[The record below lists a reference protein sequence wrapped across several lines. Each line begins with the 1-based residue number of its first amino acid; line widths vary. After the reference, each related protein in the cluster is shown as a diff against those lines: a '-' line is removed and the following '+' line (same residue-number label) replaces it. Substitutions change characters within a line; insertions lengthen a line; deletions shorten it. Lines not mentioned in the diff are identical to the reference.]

1 MIQPPE
7 DRRPPL
13 TPQLALRVAVLG
25 SFALAMFAIIFFRL
39 WFLQVLSG
47 QQYLAQARTNRVRD
61 ISVQAARG
69 EILDSGGNVLVK
81 SVPST
86 TVQISPPDLP
96 SSPRARRREYRR
108 LASVLGMSDK
118 RSRCPVDGQG
128 VHRLTPIAC
137 LIAQGVA
144 QLPYANVT
152 IKADVPNDV
161 LYYLSERQ
169 SAFPGVTVQ
178 RAWLPSYPYHGL
190 AAQLLGTVGRISCVS
205 RSNCELHDPHF
216 RGVNENDVVGQSGLE
231 WYYNRYLQGVDGAD
245 RVQVNALGQFTG
257 YLSEHKPIPGQ
268 NLKLSLNLNLEK
280 TGTAALQ
287 QSIDSNPPAPAG
299 AFVAMNPTNGAVYA
313 MGSLPTFDPN
323 IFAKPVSQSVYD
335 QLNNAS
341 SGYPLFNRAI
351 QSAYPTGST
360 FKGITATAALQSG
373 AWSLGETY
381 DDTGVYSQDGPG
393 DLRHNAGHASYGVLD
408 LTQAIMVSS
417 DDFFYNLGRLMNS
430 DAPKGG
436 ALQQWAHK
444 YGIGRRT
451 GIDLGGEN
459 NGILPTPEWRA
470 SRNRLE
476 AECDNATGPFKGKP
490 KHPPGGCGIADG
502 TNRPWSVGDNE
513 NLAVG
518 QGDLEATPLQLA
530 VAYSAIENG
539 GTVVR
544 PHLGLEIDSSD
555 GTLVQKIDPPAARH
569 IQIASQ
575 NLDAIRLGLHEAAS
589 QPGGTS
595 ADVFANWPQSRY
607 PVYGKTG
614 TAQHA
619 NAADQAWYVCY
630 VPDPVKPILVV
641 VTVEQGGFGAI
652 GAAPVAREI
661 LSQWFFGKPGQYV
674 PGNSRTL

>member
-7 DRRPPL
+7 DRRPAL

-47 QQYLAQARTNRVRD
+47 NQYLAQARTNRVRD
-61 ISVQAARG
+61 VSIAAPRG
-69 EILDSGGNVLVK
+69 EILDSSGNVLVQ

-118 RSRCPVDGQG
+118 RSKCPVDGQG
-128 VHRLTPIAC
+128 VQRLTPIAC
-137 LIAQGVA
+137 LVAQGVA

-152 IKADVPNDV
+152 IRAAVSNDV

-178 RAWLPSYPYHGL
+178 RAWLPSYPYDGL

-216 RGVNENDVVGQSGLE
+216 RGVSQNDVVGQSGLE

-257 YLSEHKPIPGQ
+257 DLSEHKPIPGQ
-268 NLKLSLNLNLEK
+268 NLKLSLNLDLQK
-280 TGTAALQ
+280 AGQQALQ
-287 QSIDSNPPAPAG
+287 ESIDSNPPAPAG
-299 AFVAMNPTNGAVYA
+299 AFVAMNPTNGAIYA
-313 MGSLPTFDPN
+313 MGSLPTFNPN

-373 AWSLGETY
+373 AWSLGDTY

-393 DLRHNAGHASYGVLD
+393 DLRHNAGHAAYGVLD
-408 LTQAIMVSS
+408 LTQAIKVSS

-436 ALQQWAHK
+436 ALQQWAHRF
-444 YGIGRRT
+444 GIGRKT
-451 GIDLGGEN
+451 GVDLGGEN
-459 NGILPTPEWRA
+459 AGILPSPEWRA
-470 SRNRLE
+470 GQDKLE
-476 AECDNATGPFKGKP
+476 SECVNGTGPFKRYGKD
-490 KHPPGGCGIADG
+490 PGCAIADG
-502 TNRPWSVGDNE
+502 RPWSVGDNE

-530 VAYSAIENG
+530 TVYSAIENG

-569 IQIASQ
+569 VAIAAQ

-589 QPGGTS
+589 EAGGTS
-595 ADVFANWPQSRY
+595 ADVFANWPQDRY

-614 TAQHA
+614 TAQHL
-619 NAADQAWYVCY
+619 NQPDQAWYVCY

-652 GAAPVAREI
+652 GAAPVARQI
-661 LSQWFFGKPGQYV
+661 LSQWFFGKRGQYI

>member
-1 MIQPPE
+1 MIQPPPE
-7 DRRPPL
+7 DRRPPM

-47 QQYLAQARTNRVRD
+47 DQYLAQARTNRVRD
-61 ISVQAARG
+61 ISIAAPRG
-69 EILDSGGNVLVK
+69 EILDSTGNVLVQ
-81 SVPST
+81 SVPAT

-96 SSPRARRREYRR
+96 SSPPARRRLFRR
-108 LASVLGMSDK
+108 LAFVLGMSDK
-118 RSRCPVDGQG
+118 RSKCPVDGQG
-128 VHRLTPIAC
+128 VQRLTPIAC
-137 LIAQGVA
+137 LVAQGVA
-144 QLPYANVT
+144 QLPYASVT
-152 IKADVPNDV
+152 IKADVSKYV
-161 LYYLSERQ
+161 LFYLSERQ
-169 SAFPGVTVQ
+169 SAFPGVSVQ
-178 RAWLPSYPYHGL
+178 RASLPSYPYKGL

-205 RSNCELHDPHF
+205 RGNCELHDPHF
-216 RGVNENDVVGQSGLE
+216 RGVSQNDVVGQSGLE

-245 RVQVNALGQFTG
+245 RVQVNSLGQFTG

-268 NLKLSLNLNLEK
+268 NLKLSLNLDLQK
-280 TGTAALQ
+280 AGQAALQ
-287 QSIDSNPPAPAG
+287 ESILSNPPAPAG
-299 AFVAMNPTNGAVYA
+299 AFVAMNPTNGQIYA

-323 IFAKPVSQSVYD
+323 VFAKPVPQSVYD

-373 AWSLGETY
+373 AWSLGDTY

-393 DLRHNAGHASYGVLD
+393 DLRHNAGHASYGVLGI
-408 LTQAIMVSS
+408 TQAIKVSS
-417 DDFFYNLGRLMNS
+417 DDFFYNLGRLTNS

-436 ALQQWAHK
+436 ALQQWAHR
-444 YGIGRRT
+444 YGIGRKT
-451 GIDLGGEN
+451 GVDLGGEN
-459 NGILPTPEWRA
+459 SGILPSPEWRA
-470 SRNRLE
+470 GQDKLE
-476 AECDNATGPFKGKP
+476 NECVNGTGPFKRYGKD
-490 KHPPGGCGIADG
+490 PGCAIADG
-502 TNRPWSVGDNE
+502 RPWSVGDNE

-530 VAYSAIENG
+530 VVYSAIENG

-544 PHLGLEIDSSD
+544 PHLGLEIDSAD

-569 IQIASQ
+569 VQIAAQ

-589 QPGGTS
+589 EAGGTS

-614 TAQHA
+614 TAQHL
-619 NAADQAWYVCY
+619 NEPDQAWYVCY

-652 GAAPVAREI
+652 GAAPVARQI
-661 LSQWFFGKPGQYV
+661 LSQWFFGKRGQYIPGQ
-674 PGNSRTL
+674 SRTL

>member
-1 MIQPPE
+1 MIQPPPE

-25 SFALAMFAIIFFRL
+25 SVALALFAIIFFRL

-47 QQYLAQARTNRVRD
+47 NQYLAQARTNRVRD
-61 ISVQAARG
+61 VSIAAPRG
-69 EILDSGGNVLVK
+69 EILDSSGNVLVQT
-81 SVPST
+81 VPST

-96 SSPRARRREYRR
+96 ASSRARRRLYRR
-108 LASVLGMSDK
+108 LASVLGMSDT
-118 RSRCPVDGQG
+118 RSKCPVDGQG
-128 VHRLTPIAC
+128 VQRLTPIAC

-152 IKADVPNDV
+152 IRADVPNDV

-169 SAFPGVTVQ
+169 SAFPGVSVQ
-178 RAWLPSYPYHGL
+178 RAWLPSYPYDGL

-216 RGVNENDVVGQSGLE
+216 RGVSQNDVVGQSGLE
-231 WYYNRYLQGVDGAD
+231 WYYNHYLQGVDGAD
-245 RVQVNALGQFTG
+245 RVQVNSLGQFTG
-257 YLSEHKPIPGQ
+257 YLTEHKPIPGQ
-268 NLKLSLNLNLEK
+268 NLKLSLNLNLQK
-280 TGTAALQ
+280 AGQQALQ
-287 QSIDSNPPAPAG
+287 ESIDSNPPAPAG

-313 MGSLPTFDPN
+313 MGSLPTFNPN

-335 QLNNAS
+335 QLNNAA

-373 AWSLGETY
+373 AWSLGDTY

-393 DLRHNAGHASYGVLD
+393 DLRHNAGHAAYGVLD
-408 LTQAIMVSS
+408 LTQAIKVSS

-436 ALQQWAHK
+436 ALQQWAHL
-444 YGIGRRT
+444 YGMGRKT
-451 GIDLGGEN
+451 GVDLGGEN
-459 NGILPTPEWRA
+459 PGILPSPAWRA
-470 SRNRLE
+470 GQDKLE
-476 AECDNATGPFKGKP
+476 SECVNGTGPFKRYGKD
-490 KHPPGGCGIADG
+490 PGCAIADG
-502 TNRPWSVGDNE
+502 RPWSVGDNE

-530 VAYSAIENG
+530 TVYSAIENG

-569 IQIASQ
+569 VQIASQ

-589 QPGGTS
+589 EAGGTS
-595 ADVFANWPQSRY
+595 ADVFSNWPQDRY

-614 TAQHA
+614 TAQHL
-619 NAADQAWYVCY
+619 NEPDQAWYVCY

-652 GAAPVAREI
+652 GAAPVARQI
-661 LSQWFFGKPGQYV
+661 LSQWFFGKRGQYV
-674 PGNSRTL
+674 PGQSRTL

>member
-1 MIQPPE
+1 MIQPPPE
-7 DRRPPL
+7 DRRPAL

-47 QQYLAQARTNRVRD
+47 NQYLAQARTNRVRD
-61 ISVQAARG
+61 VSIQAPRG
-69 EILDSGGNVLVK
+69 EILDSSGNVLVQ

-96 SSPRARRREYRR
+96 ASPRARRRLYRR

-118 RSRCPVDGQG
+118 RSKCPVDGQG
-128 VHRLTPIAC
+128 VQRLTPIAC

-152 IKADVPNDV
+152 IRAAVSNDV

-178 RAWLPSYPYHGL
+178 RAWLPSYPYDGL

-216 RGVNENDVVGQSGLE
+216 RGVSQNDVVGQSGLE

-268 NLKLSLNLNLEK
+268 NLKLSLNLDLQK
-280 TGTAALQ
+280 AGQQALQ
-287 QSIDSNPPAPAG
+287 ESIDSNAPAPAG
-299 AFVAMNPTNGAVYA
+299 AFVAMNPTNGAIYA
-313 MGSLPTFDPN
+313 MGSLPTFNPN

-373 AWSLGETY
+373 AWSLGDTY

-408 LTQAIMVSS
+408 LTQAIKVSS

-436 ALQQWAHK
+436 ALQQWAHRF
-444 YGIGRRT
+444 GIGRKT
-451 GIDLGGEN
+451 GVDLGGEN
-459 NGILPTPEWRA
+459 AGILPSPEWRA
-470 SRNRLE
+470 GQDKLE
-476 AECDNATGPFKGKP
+476 SECVNGTGPFKRYGKD
-490 KHPPGGCGIADG
+490 PGCAIADG
-502 TNRPWSVGDNE
+502 RPWSVGDNE

-530 VAYSAIENG
+530 TVYSAIENG

-555 GTLVQKIDPPAARH
+555 GTLVQKVDPPAARH
-569 IQIASQ
+569 IPIAAQ

-589 QPGGTS
+589 EAGGTS
-595 ADVFANWPQSRY
+595 ADVFANWPQNRY

-614 TAQHA
+614 TAQHL
-619 NAADQAWYVCY
+619 NQPDQAWYVCY

-652 GAAPVAREI
+652 GAAPVARQI
-661 LSQWFFGKPGQYV
+661 LSQWFFGKRGQYI

>member
-1 MIQPPE
+1 MIQPPPE
-7 DRRPPL
+7 DRRPAL

-47 QQYLAQARTNRVRD
+47 NQYLAQARTNRVRD
-61 ISVQAARG
+61 VSIQAPRG
-69 EILDSGGNVLVK
+69 EILDSSGNVLVQ

-96 SSPRARRREYRR
+96 ASPRARRRLYRR

-118 RSRCPVDGQG
+118 RSKCPVDGQG
-128 VHRLTPIAC
+128 VQRLTPIAC

-152 IKADVPNDV
+152 IRAAVSNDV

-178 RAWLPSYPYHGL
+178 RAWLPSYPYDGL

-216 RGVNENDVVGQSGLE
+216 RGVSQNDVVGQSGLE

-268 NLKLSLNLNLEK
+268 NLKLSLNLDLQK
-280 TGTAALQ
+280 AGQQALQ
-287 QSIDSNPPAPAG
+287 ESIDSNAPAPAG
-299 AFVAMNPTNGAVYA
+299 AFVAMNPTNGAIYA
-313 MGSLPTFDPN
+313 MGSLPTFNPN

-373 AWSLGETY
+373 AWSLGDTY

-408 LTQAIMVSS
+408 LTQAIKVSS

-436 ALQQWAHK
+436 ALQQWAHRF
-444 YGIGRRT
+444 GIGRKT
-451 GIDLGGEN
+451 GVDLGGEN
-459 NGILPTPEWRA
+459 AGILPSPEWRA
-470 SRNRLE
+470 GQDKLE
-476 AECDNATGPFKGKP
+476 SECVNGTGPFKRYGKD
-490 KHPPGGCGIADG
+490 PGCAIADG
-502 TNRPWSVGDNE
+502 RPWSVGDNE

-530 VAYSAIENG
+530 TVYSAIENG

-569 IQIASQ
+569 IPIAAQ

-589 QPGGTS
+589 EAGGTS
-595 ADVFANWPQSRY
+595 ADVFANWPQNRY

-614 TAQHA
+614 TAQHL
-619 NAADQAWYVCY
+619 NQPDQAWYVCY

-652 GAAPVAREI
+652 GAAPVARQL
-661 LSQWFFGKPGQYV
+661 LSQWFFGKRGQYI

>member
-1 MIQPPE
+1 MIQPPPE

-25 SFALAMFAIIFFRL
+25 SVALALFAIIFFRL

-47 QQYLAQARTNRVRD
+47 NQYLAQARTNRVRD
-61 ISVQAARG
+61 VSIAAPRG
-69 EILDSGGNVLVK
+69 EILDSSGNVLVQT
-81 SVPST
+81 VPST

-96 SSPRARRREYRR
+96 ASSRARRRLYRR
-108 LASVLGMSDK
+108 LASVLGMSDT
-118 RSRCPVDGQG
+118 RSKCPVDGQG
-128 VHRLTPIAC
+128 VQRLTPIAC

-152 IKADVPNDV
+152 IRADVPNDV

-169 SAFPGVTVQ
+169 SAFPGVSVQ
-178 RAWLPSYPYHGL
+178 RAWLPSYPYDGL

-216 RGVNENDVVGQSGLE
+216 RGVSQNDVVGQSGLE
-231 WYYNRYLQGVDGAD
+231 WYYNHYLQGVDGAD
-245 RVQVNALGQFTG
+245 RVQVNSLGQFTG
-257 YLSEHKPIPGQ
+257 YLTEHKPIPGQ
-268 NLKLSLNLNLEK
+268 NLKLSLNLNLQK
-280 TGTAALQ
+280 AGQQALQ
-287 QSIDSNPPAPAG
+287 ESIDSNPPAPAG

-313 MGSLPTFDPN
+313 MGSLPTFNPN

-335 QLNNAS
+335 QLNNAA

-373 AWSLGETY
+373 AWSLGDTY

-393 DLRHNAGHASYGVLD
+393 DLRHNAGHAAYGVLD
-408 LTQAIMVSS
+408 LTQAIKVSS

-436 ALQQWAHK
+436 ALQQWAHL
-444 YGIGRRT
+444 YGMGRKT
-451 GIDLGGEN
+451 GVDLGGEN
-459 NGILPTPEWRA
+459 PGILPSPAWRA
-470 SRNRLE
+470 GQDKLE
-476 AECDNATGPFKGKP
+476 SECVDGTGPFKRYGKD
-490 KHPPGGCGIADG
+490 PGCAIADG
-502 TNRPWSVGDNE
+502 RPWSVGDNE

-530 VAYSAIENG
+530 TVYSAIENG

-569 IQIASQ
+569 VQIASQ

-589 QPGGTS
+589 EAGGTS
-595 ADVFANWPQSRY
+595 ADVFSNWPQDRY

-614 TAQHA
+614 TAQHL
-619 NAADQAWYVCY
+619 NEPDQAWYVCY

-652 GAAPVAREI
+652 GAAPVARQI
-661 LSQWFFGKPGQYV
+661 LSQWFFGKRGQYV
-674 PGNSRTL
+674 PGQSRTL